1 MAVLNGFLFRVP
13 IVFIAEFPKQVKV
26 GVVRLP
32 GLESR
37 SPLVTLD
44 KSLNV
49 S

>member
-26 GVVRLP
+26 GVRLP

-37 SPLVTLD
+37 SPQVTLD